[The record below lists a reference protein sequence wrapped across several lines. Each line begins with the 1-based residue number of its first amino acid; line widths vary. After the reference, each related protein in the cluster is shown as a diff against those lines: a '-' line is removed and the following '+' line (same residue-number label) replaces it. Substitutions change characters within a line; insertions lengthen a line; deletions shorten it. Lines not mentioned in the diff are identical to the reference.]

1 MCVRVC
7 VCVGQFGCVCACVCS
22 ICVRACVP
30 MRMLVLVCAAGA
42 RPVRASCVREYV
54 HVGVCE
60 GCAFVFDRDS
70 VRLFMRVG
78 ACMCVG
84 VVTCVV
90 VTCVLTPY
98 VCARERWP
106 RDMATSFLCGWFRL
120 AGAVTT
126 IAYQGHASI
135 RCGKGAEV

>member
-1 MCVRVC
+1 MC

-84 VVTCVV
+84 AVTCVV
-90 VTCVLTPY
+90 VTCVSTRY
-98 VCARERWP
+98 VRARERWP
-106 RDMATSFLCGWFRL
+106 RDKGNLLFVWMVPP

-126 IAYQGHASI
+126 TVYQRTSI
-135 RCGKGAEV
+135 NTAGKGAEV